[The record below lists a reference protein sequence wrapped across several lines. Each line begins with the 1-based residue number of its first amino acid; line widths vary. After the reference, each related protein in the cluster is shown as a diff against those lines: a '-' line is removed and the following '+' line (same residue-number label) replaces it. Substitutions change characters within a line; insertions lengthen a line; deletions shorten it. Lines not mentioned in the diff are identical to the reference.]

1 MTRALA
7 IATLI
12 FGFLLAGASPAL
24 GSVLVVG
31 DSLSTGDEATLRGIE
46 PGVTVDAQVG
56 RSSTTGLSVLQHDFT
71 GQDVVVFDL
80 GTNDDPSQSGVLR
93 SQLEQVR
100 RIIGDGCLVVAT
112 INRPPYQG
120 TSYAAMNQTIDD
132 FAARD
137 GNTQV
142 IPWQLATRL
151 HPEVVY
157 PDGVHVTPY
166 GYEFRAHLI
175 ATAVGQCPGGPPP
188 VNQFGAQGG
197 ATLPPATAGTQPPAG
212 AAAPAPPS
220 APFHPVAVI
229 RSAGAAVAGL
239 VIGTIER
246 LIAAAERIP

>member
-1 MTRALA
+1 MARA
-7 IATLI
+7 IALTTLTL
-12 FGFLLAGASPAL
+12 GFLLAGASPAL
-24 GSVLVVG
+24 ASVLVVG
-31 DSLSTGDEATLRGIE
+31 DSLSTGDEATLEGIE

-56 RSSTTGLSVLQHDFT
+56 RSSTTGLSILQHEFT

-80 GTNDDPSQSGVLR
+80 GTNDDPSQSGVLL

-100 RIIGDGCLVVAT
+100 RIIGDRCLVVAT
-112 INRPPYQG
+112 INRPRYQG
-120 TSYAAMNQTIDD
+120 TSYTAMNRTIED

-142 IPWQLATRL
+142 VPWLLATRL

-175 ATAVGQCPGGPPP
+175 ATAVSQCPGGPPP
-188 VNQFGAQGG
+188 VNQFEAPGG
-197 ATLPPATAGTQPPAG
+197 ATLPPATAGTHPPAG

-229 RSAGAAVAGL
+229 RSAGAAVAGV
-239 VIGTIER
+239 VIGAISR
-246 LIAAAERIP
+246 LVAAAEQIP